1 MMRLPECEQIESD
14 LYPPDSEF
22 LVELR
27 NALEGFL
34 KRPTDRTLEEI
45 PQIFEYEV

>member
-1 MMRLPECEQIESD
+1 MIVPECEQIESD

-34 KRPTDRTLEEI
+34 RQPTDRPLEEI
-45 PQIFEYEV
+45 P